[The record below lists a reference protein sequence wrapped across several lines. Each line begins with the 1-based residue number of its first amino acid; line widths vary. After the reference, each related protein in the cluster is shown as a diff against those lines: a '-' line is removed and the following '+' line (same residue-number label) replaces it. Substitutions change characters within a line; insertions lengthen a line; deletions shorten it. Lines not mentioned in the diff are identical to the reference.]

1 MKTHDLAQRTCI
13 LPNDSACSDYDIML
27 ESTMFFQLHHFS
39 AVQCQVAFANSF
51 CKALMCL
58 GKIYRA
64 WMVEDRAEE
73 SLYEA

>member
-1 MKTHDLAQRTCI
+1 
-13 LPNDSACSDYDIML
+13 
-27 ESTMFFQLHHFS
+27 MFFQLHHFS